1 MTSRLLVDKIEGK
14 TTSGSIQMPQGHVI
28 QTVDGSDGT
37 QTTSTSSSF
46 VASNVAVTITP
57 KFSTSKIY
65 IAYSMSLYNATNQAY
80 SKTTLYRGSTNIG
93 DSSWGLSA
101 GGYSTGGHS
110 TDGGA
115 VTIDSPATTSAT
127 TYTVYFAPHNGG
139 SGNGTAYANINGV
152 RGQIIAMGIAQ

>member
-1 MTSRLLVDKIEGK
+1 MSTLSVDTIQGK
-14 TTSGSIQMPQGHVI
+14 TTASTVQMPSGHVI

-57 KFSTSKIY
+57 KFSTSIIY
-65 IAYSMSLYNATNQAY
+65 ISYSMALYNATNQAY
-80 SKTTLYRGSTNIG
+80 SKTTIYRGSTNIG
-93 DSSWGLSA
+93 NTDWGLSA
-101 GGYSTGGHS
+101 DGYSTGGHS
-110 TDGGA
+110 ANGSA

-139 SGNGTAYANINGV
+139 SGNGTCYANINGV
-152 RGQIIAMGIAQ
+152 KGQIIAMEIAQ

>member
-1 MTSRLLVDKIEGK
+1 MSTLKVDTIQGK
-14 TTSGSIQMPQGHVI
+14 TTAGTVAMPQGHVI

-37 QTTSTSSSF
+37 QTSSTSSSF

-65 IAYSMSLYNATNQAY
+65 IAYSMSLYNATTQAY

-93 DSSWGLSA
+93 DSSWGLSS

-115 VTIDSPATTSAT
+115 VTIDAPSTTNAT

-139 SGNGTAYANINGV
+139 SGDGTVYANINGV
-152 RGQIIAMGIAQ
+152 RGQIIAMEIAQ